1 MTQEEL
7 IKEIKQLPPEDREA
21 LLEVITRIVQEETPI
36 RKPRVPVLEQLLGI
50 AKPNRPSQMRASQED
65 AAAGHLSLSQRLYG
79 ILEFENGPPTDDEVK
94 DMIAD
99 YLLEKYS

>member
-7 IKEIKQLPPEDREA
+7 IKEIKQLPLDRQR
-21 LLEVITRIVQEETPI
+21 EVLDVILREV
-36 RKPRVPVLEQLLGI
+36 RKKTQAPNNRTSTVSSLRGI
-50 AKPNRPSQMRASQED
+50 AKTDNSTSDTQPEEVRD
-65 AAAGHLSLSQRLYG
+65 GHSSISQRLYG
-79 ILEFENGPPTDDEVK
+79 ILKFENGPPTDDEVK

>member
-7 IKEIKQLPPEDREA
+7 IKEIKQLPADDREA
-21 LLEVITRIVQEETPI
+21 LLEVITRIVQEEKPK
-36 RKPRVPVLEQLLGI
+36 RKPRAPVLEQLLGI
-50 AKPNRPSQMRASQED
+50 AKPHSPSQMRTDHEAPGAE
-65 AAAGHLSLSQRLYG
+65 HLPLSQRLYG
-79 ILEFENGPPTDDEVK
+79 ILEFKNGPPTDDEVK

>member
-7 IKEIKQLPPEDREA
+7 IKEIKQLPLDRQREVLDVILREVREKTEPPQDRTSIIGSLRGISKTDSSSDPQPEGFRD
-21 LLEVITRIVQEETPI
+21 
-36 RKPRVPVLEQLLGI
+36 G
-50 AKPNRPSQMRASQED
+50 D
-65 AAAGHLSLSQRLYG
+65 LSISQRLYG
-79 ILEFENGPPTDDEVK
+79 ILKFENGPPPTDDEVK

>member
-7 IKEIKQLPPEDREA
+7 NKEIKQLPLDRQREVLDVILREVREKTQPPKDRTSIISSLRGVAKTDNSSDALPEEFRD
-21 LLEVITRIVQEETPI
+21 
-36 RKPRVPVLEQLLGI
+36 
-50 AKPNRPSQMRASQED
+50 
-65 AAAGHLSLSQRLYG
+65 GHSSISQRLYG
-79 ILEFENGPPTDDEVK
+79 ILKFENGPPTDDEVK

>member
-7 IKEIKQLPPEDREA
+7 IKEIKQLPLDRQR
-21 LLEVITRIVQEETPI
+21 EVLDVILREVREKTQPPKDRTSII
-36 RKPRVPVLEQLLGI
+36 SSLRGI
-50 AKPNRPSQMRASQED
+50 AKTDNSSDPQPEEFRD
-65 AAAGHLSLSQRLYG
+65 GHSSISQRLYG
-79 ILEFENGPPTDDEVK
+79 ILKFENGPPTDDEVK

>member
-7 IKEIKQLPPEDREA
+7 IKEIKQLPLDRQR
-21 LLEVITRIVQEETPI
+21 EVLDVILREVREKTQPPKDRTPS
-36 RKPRVPVLEQLLGI
+36 VSSLQGI
-50 AKPNRPSQMRASQED
+50 AKTDNSPSD
-65 AAAGHLSLSQRLYG
+65 AQAEEFRDGHSSISQRLYG
-79 ILEFENGPPTDDEVK
+79 ILKFENGPPTDDEVK

>member
-7 IKEIKQLPPEDREA
+7 IKEIKQLPLDRQR
-21 LLEVITRIVQEETPI
+21 EVLDVILREVREKTQPPKDRTSISSSL
-36 RKPRVPVLEQLLGI
+36 RGI
-50 AKPNRPSQMRASQED
+50 AKTHNSSDSQPEEFRDGNS
-65 AAAGHLSLSQRLYG
+65 SISQRLYG
-79 ILEFENGPPTDDEVK
+79 ILKFENGPPTDDEVK

>member
-7 IKEIKQLPPEDREA
+7 IREIKQLPLDRQR
-21 LLEVITRIVQEETPI
+21 EVLDVILREVREKTQPPKDRTSII
-36 RKPRVPVLEQLLGI
+36 SSLRGI
-50 AKPNRPSQMRASQED
+50 AKTDNSPSDTQPEEFRD
-65 AAAGHLSLSQRLYG
+65 GHLSISQRLYG
-79 ILEFENGPPTDDEVK
+79 ILSFEGGPPTDDEVK